1 MPIVIQHPLQRKSL
15 SMCFTSTGATLSL
28 PPKKKDIYRPYS
40 LEDKPS
46 MQPRSYGLRIP
57 AEEDL
62 HAAHG
67 EQTFFVY
74 PICLA
79 I

>member
-67 EQTFFVY
+67 EQTFLFIPSV
-74 PICLA
+74 
-79 I
+79 